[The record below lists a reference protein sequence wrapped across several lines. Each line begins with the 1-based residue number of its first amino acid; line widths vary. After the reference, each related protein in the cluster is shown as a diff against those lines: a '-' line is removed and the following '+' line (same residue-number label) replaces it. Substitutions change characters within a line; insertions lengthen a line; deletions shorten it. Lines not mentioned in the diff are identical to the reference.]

1 MFVPKPNMAYDFQ
14 EIGSHGVAAGDVDNC
29 VASVLVGGPMILRPC
44 WFVLGCLVFAYNMAI
59 GQEVLVGEIEGALQA
74 KPHEVVYDFGH
85 LLKPAGVTELRQLEE
100 GFRADGLHF
109 YFITVPPG
117 SMDVGGLA
125 ESVYRDLQ
133 MTANDVLL
141 IFDSTRVYGKTLAL
155 KGEPQAFA
163 DALRAAQPGFRLY
176 HAKGLALFAQSLHDR
191 IVQRRAHEIAQQHA
205 TIERQRL
212 LWGGVAVLLVAA
224 VSIVAYR
231 QWQRR
236 SVVRQQYD
244 NRLKEAEL
252 LFQQVAVNMPLGGL
266 SLQEITPAHVDGAP
280 HDMASAF
287 LQLEGELRRC
297 QQRSG
302 TTLTD
307 VDRLIA
313 DLQKLN
319 KQLGPT

>member
-1 MFVPKPNMAYDFQ
+1 MAALISSADRPA
-14 EIGSHGVAAGDVDNC
+14 HR
-29 VASVLVGGPMILRPC
+29 VGGKSPQRA
-44 WFVLGCLVFAYNMAI
+44 WSV
-59 GQEVLVGEIEGALQA
+59 EGACNARRQ
-74 KPHEVVYDFGH
+74 PD
-85 LLKPAGVTELRQLEE
+85 LRK
-100 GFRADGLHF
+100 R
-109 YFITVPPG
+109 
-117 SMDVGGLA
+117 
-125 ESVYRDLQ
+125 
-133 MTANDVLL
+133 
-141 IFDSTRVYGKTLAL
+141 
-155 KGEPQAFA
+155 
-163 DALRAAQPGFRLY
+163 
-176 HAKGLALFAQSLHDR
+176 LHDR

-205 TIERQRL
+205 AIERQRL